1 VKDPVPASPPD
12 RRGPYLIDAQ
22 RRIRF
27 ASYAPTI
34 PPTLPPGPRSR
45 AGRLRDPPQHSGGLQ
60 HGTCDVQT
68 MFRFSEQLWLFTS
81 YGISAVIPFRGFA
94 VCPLQCARDGAV
106 LTMLKLHGMSFRPC
120 DMREKE
126 IVIRASLGATRS
138 RLVDNCWL
146 RAAFPRAN
154 AGVPHATYGQARG
167 RRHAGTSVRLSH
179 RPGSFY
185 TASKHLDY
193 LLATLTVHSASCRR
207 IENLPMQTAR
217 GPMIS
222 QYLVLGHGMRLAIIA
237 FVLGR

>member
-1 VKDPVPASPPD
+1 MRDPVPASPPD

-27 ASYAPTI
+27 ASYAPTL

-94 VCPLQCARDGAV
+94 VCPLQCAPDGAV

-138 RLVDNCWL
+138 RLVGQLLVEGGLPESERGCSTRDLWTGEGKKTCGDIS
-146 RAAFPRAN
+146 AVVPPH
-154 AGVPHATYGQARG
+154 GVVLYR
-167 RRHAGTSVRLSH
+167 VK
-179 RPGSFY
+179 
-185 TASKHLDY
+185 AS
-193 LLATLTVHSASCRR
+193 
-207 IENLPMQTAR
+207 
-217 GPMIS
+217 
-222 QYLVLGHGMRLAIIA
+222 
-237 FVLGR
+237 